1 MGIVIYAFPG
11 TGKTHYCKDL
21 KNNSIELRSED
32 FHWIDSDK
40 SEYLKGKYSKE
51 NPDWPNNYLIALK
64 EAIKKYKYVFITH
77 SGSIICESENIPYY
91 MIFPLSSLK
100 EEYIKRFIERK
111 NNKEFINNMKSNF
124 EKYILSCYENKYA
137 QKKIILKNNE
147 YVTDALKEIEKEKKF
162 LLNVNQDN
170 SNKKMLKTKE
180 YCKKNNSTKALLIFS
195 DLKKSNIK
203 GSKII
208 GKFYS
213 STDFH
218 NIYEYNDHIIVQPFL
233 GSPNAAGLI
242 EELNYYGIKKILAI
256 GSALKVDS
264 SLKHSLVLVQKAYV
278 GEGTSKYYNE
288 KLITKTSKK
297 QNEEI
302 ENWLLQNKV
311 EYVTGDIFSTDAY
324 YRESLDLIEYLL
336 NNKIVAI
343 DMECSCFTTVCYN
356 KNIDF
361 SQLLVFKDEIKNG
374 KWEKKIKNKD
384 IQNYMINLGINIINE
399 ISS

>member
-1 MGIVIYAFPG
+1 M
-11 TGKTHYCKDL
+11 
-21 KNNSIELRSED
+21 
-32 FHWIDSDK
+32 
-40 SEYLKGKYSKE
+40 
-51 NPDWPNNYLIALK
+51 
-64 EAIKKYKYVFITH
+64 
-77 SGSIICESENIPYY
+77 
-91 MIFPLSSLK
+91 
-100 EEYIKRFIERK
+100 
-111 NNKEFINNMKSNF
+111 
-124 EKYILSCYENKYA
+124 
-137 QKKIILKNNE
+137 
-147 YVTDALKEIEKEKKF
+147 
-162 LLNVNQDN
+162 
-170 SNKKMLKTKE
+170 
-180 YCKKNNSTKALLIFS
+180 
-195 DLKKSNIK
+195 
-203 GSKII
+203 
-208 GKFYS
+208 
-213 STDFH
+213 
-218 NIYEYNDHIIVQPFL
+218 
-233 GSPNAAGLI
+233 
-242 EELNYYGIKKILAI
+242 
-256 GSALKVDS
+256 
-264 SLKHSLVLVQKAYV
+264 